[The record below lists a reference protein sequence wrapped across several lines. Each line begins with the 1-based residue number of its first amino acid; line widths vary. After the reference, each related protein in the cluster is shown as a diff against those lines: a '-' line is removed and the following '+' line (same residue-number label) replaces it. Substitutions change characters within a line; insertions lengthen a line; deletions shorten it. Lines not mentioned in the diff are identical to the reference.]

1 VYKATRELIKLRQP
15 HSVAALEKVIVNR
28 IEGGEPRRCYD
39 NACLL
44 NDTDSTLKII
54 SGWYVTRWNKL
65 SNSCL
70 VLAHYWNV
78 DEHGNFIDCSPMDD
92 VEGEYVV
99 DSEIGVFS
107 SMNHDELLSNVCSS
121 LLFSKDKILGVDF
134 RKMGKEYRDISD
146 FSTES
151 LFAEYKK

>member
-1 VYKATRELIKLRQP
+1 
-15 HSVAALEKVIVNR
+15 
-28 IEGGEPRRCYD
+28 
-39 NACLL
+39 
-44 NDTDSTLKII
+44 
-54 SGWYVTRWNKL
+54 
-65 SNSCL
+65 
-70 VLAHYWNV
+70 LAHYWNV